1 MIRRGEVNR
10 PVLQRIACE
19 ANVEFSTL
27 KYSVENRLLL
37 PEQQLQRLA
46 RITGIS
52 SLEYKLL
59 LGIVDASVRQILQD
73 HATHIA
79 DLARQGSSPAER
91 LPVPKRAFETKLGQ
105 LYQCDCMRLMHSM
118 DPDCVDLVFA
128 DPPFNLDKIYRSG
141 MDDDLKAC
149 EYIKWSEGWLQECLR
164 VLKPGGS
171 LFVWNLPKWNVQ
183 LAAFLNQHLTFRH
196 WIAVDIKYSLP
207 IASRLYPSHYSLLYY
222 CKGPTARVFHPDRLP
237 MPVCPHCSGD
247 LRDYGGYKNKMNPSG
262 VNLADVWTDIPPVR
276 HAKYK
281 RRKDANELSIKLLD
295 RIIEMASDEGDVVF
309 DPFGGSG
316 TTYAVSEIKARRW
329 IGCEIGPI
337 DEIMARFATLPE
349 ERKYLQR
356 IRTDLNC
363 LFTAKILTLRQR
375 NGLWTAESVRGDQRE
390 VQPALF
396 SSAK

>member
-1 MIRRGEVNR
+1 MIRCGEVNR
-10 PVLQRIACE
+10 PVLQRIARAAE
-19 ANVEFSTL
+19 VEFSTL
-27 KYSVENRLLL
+27 KYWVENRLLP
-37 PEQQLQRLA
+37 PEQQLQRIA
-46 RITGIS
+46 KITRIS

-59 LGIVDASVRQILQD
+59 LGIVDASVRHILQD

-79 DLARQGSSPAER
+79 GLAGEDPSPPAR
-91 LPVPKRAFETKLGQ
+91 LPMPKIAFETKLGQ
-105 LYQCDCMRLMHSM
+105 LYQCDCMRLIQSM
-118 DPDCVDLVFA
+118 ASDCVDLVFA
-128 DPPFNLDKIYRSG
+128 DPPFNLDKIYPSG
-141 MDDDLKAC
+141 MDDNRKAC
-149 EYIKWSEGWLQECLR
+149 EYIRWSEQWLQECIRL
-164 VLKPGGS
+164 LKPGGS

-207 IASRLYPSHYSLLYY
+207 IASRLYPSHYSLLYC
-222 CKGPTARVFHPDRLP
+222 CKGPTPRAFHPDRLP

-281 RRKDANELSIKLLD
+281 RRKEANELSIKLLD
-295 RIIEMASDEGDVVF
+295 RIVEMASDAGDVVF

-316 TTYAVSEIKARRW
+316 TTYAVSEMKARRW

-337 DEIMARFATLPE
+337 DGIVARFATLAE
-349 ERKYLQR
+349 EREYLQR

-363 LFTAKILTLRQR
+363 LFTARILTLRQQ
-375 NGLWTAESVRGDQRE
+375 NGLWTVESVRANQRE